1 MTYLD
6 SAKIRDGL
14 DPAATVALLIGAGV
28 GLLCANLDADAIEED
43 GWPRLARAIR
53 LGRAIGGLALKVREI
68 KGGKSLPPS
77 DPAPPTPKS
86 GGAS

>member
-1 MTYLD
+1 MTHMDIGELIDNLD
-6 SAKIRDGL
+6 HV
-14 DPAATVALLIGAGV
+14 ATVALFVGAGV
-28 GLLCANLDADAIEED
+28 GLLCANLDADAIEEE

-53 LGRAIGGLALKVREI
+53 LGRALGGLALKVREM
-68 KGGKSLPPS
+68 KGGKPPS

>member
-1 MTYLD
+1 MDIT
-6 SAKIRDGL
+6 KILDGL
-14 DPAATVALLIGAGV
+14 DHAATVALLIGAGV
-28 GLLCANLDADAIEED
+28 GLLCANLDADAIEEE

-53 LGRAIGGLALKVREI
+53 LGRALGGLALKVREM

>member
-1 MTYLD
+1 MDIGKL
-6 SAKIRDGL
+6 IDGL
-14 DPAATVALLIGAGV
+14 DHAATVLLLVGAGV

-53 LGRAIGGLALKVREI
+53 LGRAIGGLALKVREM
-68 KGGKSLPPS
+68 KGGKAPAS

>member
-1 MTYLD
+1 MDIANLIDNLD
-6 SAKIRDGL
+6 HV
-14 DPAATVALLIGAGV
+14 ATVALFVGAGI
-28 GLLCANLDADAIEED
+28 GLLCANLDADAIEDD

-53 LGRAIGGLALKVREI
+53 LGRALGGLALKVREM
-68 KGGKSLPPS
+68 KGGKAPPS

>member
-1 MTYLD
+1 MD
-6 SAKIRDGL
+6 IAKLIDGL
-14 DPAATVALLIGAGV
+14 DHLATVALLVGAGV

-53 LGRAIGGLALKVREI
+53 LGRALGGLALKVREM
-68 KGGKSLPPS
+68 KGKAPAS
-77 DPAPPTPKS
+77 DPAPSGKS